1 MWDIGGQKTI
11 RSYWRNYFEQT
22 DGVIWVVDSSDKMR
36 LEDTKVELHNLLKQE
51 RLMGATL
58 LIFCNKQDIEGSLTT
73 NEIKEYLDLE
83 TISTRHWGIIGCS
96 ARTGDGLLEGVD
108 WIVKDIAGRLF
119 TYMWLMAFCRLFCII
134 CYLYAATFNHNKKIK
149 LTEC

>member
-1 MWDIGGQKTI
+1 
-11 RSYWRNYFEQT
+11 
-22 DGVIWVVDSSDKMR
+22 MR

-119 TYMWLMAFCRLFCII
+119 TYM
-134 CYLYAATFNHNKKIK
+134 
-149 LTEC
+149 